1 MNERI
6 RELESQCW
14 EDVPVD
20 IDYDYLSRVRRVFN
34 REKFAEL
41 ILTDVLDILAT
52 YRARVEF
59 YDGFEH
65 NCEHPITAICKH
77 FGFKE

>member
-6 RELESQCW
+6 RELEDQCW

-41 ILTDVLDILAT
+41 IVKECADFVDQNTLENQGMWGKIM
-52 YRARVEF
+52 R
-59 YDGFEH
+59 
-65 NCEHPITAICKH
+65 H
-77 FGFKE
+77 FGVEE